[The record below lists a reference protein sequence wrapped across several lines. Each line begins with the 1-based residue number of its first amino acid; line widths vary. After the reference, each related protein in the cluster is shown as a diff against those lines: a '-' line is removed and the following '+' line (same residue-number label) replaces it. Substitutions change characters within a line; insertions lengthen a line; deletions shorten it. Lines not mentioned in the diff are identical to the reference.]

1 MKLSHY
7 GGIYAGISR
16 GIGALSPLNTH
27 SYLHRSSISLDEF
40 GFLAK
45 KIVTKV
51 WTQRLSAD
59 PKYGFFDGL
68 FVLEIRAA
76 KELKQQ
82 RSI

>member
-1 MKLSHY
+1 MLISVEVLALIVASEYSLS
-7 GGIYAGISR
+7 IS
-16 GIGALSPLNTH
+16 IVHL
-27 SYLHRSSISLDEF
+27 SSISLDEF

-68 FVLEIRAA
+68 FVLEFRAINNN
-76 KELKQQ
+76 KSSKDQITHQ
-82 RSI
+82 FD